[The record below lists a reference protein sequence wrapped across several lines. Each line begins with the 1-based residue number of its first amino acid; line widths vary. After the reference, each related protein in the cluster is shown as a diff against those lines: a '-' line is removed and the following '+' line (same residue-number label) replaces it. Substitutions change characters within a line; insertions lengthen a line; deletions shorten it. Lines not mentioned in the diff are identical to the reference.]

1 MTICN
6 TVFIWQYLILF
17 LYNFTNWQFSGLRKA
32 LTEAYW
38 LVESASWFVEAM
50 NIQNIWCK
58 WNGETRLESN
68 DWFLTMKHFGFG
80 LSEPIVC
87 TCIHFHESKFLYKVD
102 ESFRLLI
109 LKHELLRTVMFM
121 LRVVILRLL
130 LCIVW
135 KYIELSEM
143 RL

>member
-1 MTICN
+1 MTLCN
-6 TVFIWQYLILF
+6 IVNFVQFYKLTIIWF
-17 LYNFTNWQFSGLRKA
+17 KNR

-68 DWFLTMKHFGFG
+68 DWLTMKYFGFG

-109 LKHELLRTVMFM
+109 LKHDLLRTVMFM